1 MSSQVSVDTEFKTRV
16 EQLSEQVLEAN
27 LALVKHNLVIFTWGN
42 ASAIDRRSGLVAIK
56 PSGVPYAGMQGSDMV
71 IVNLGGE
78 IVAGRYK
85 PSSDLPTHLELYRRF
100 PTVGGI
106 VHTHARWSTIWAQ
119 SGRDLPSYGTTHADH
134 FYGAV
139 PCTRQLTRSEIQ
151 EGYEINTGKV
161 ICETFETRNLDPLAV
176 PGVLVAGHAP
186 FAWGADVNSAVH
198 NAVVLE
204 ECAMMAAHT
213 EFLNPQ
219 VKPLAQ
225 DLLDKHYF
233 RKHGAG
239 AYYGQK

>member
-1 MSSQVSVDTEFKTRV
+1 MQA

-42 ASAIDRRSGLVAIK
+42 ASAIDRESGLVAIK
-56 PSGVPYAGMQGSDMV
+56 PSGVPYSGMKASDMV
-71 IVNLGGE
+71 LVKLSGE
-78 IVAGRYK
+78 AVGRRYK
-85 PSSDLPTHLELYRRF
+85 PSSDLATHLELYRRF
-100 PTVGGI
+100 PSVGGI

-119 SGRDLPSYGTTHADH
+119 SCRDLPSYGTTHADY
-134 FYGAV
+134 FYGSV
-139 PCTRQLTRSEIQ
+139 PCTRKLTREEI
-151 EGYEINTGKV
+151 ESGYEINTGRV
-161 ICETFETRNLDPLAV
+161 ICETFEKRRLDPLAV

-186 FAWGADVNSAVH
+186 FAWGIDAAAAVH

-213 EFLNPQ
+213 ELLNPE
-219 VKPLAQ
+219 VKALEQ
-225 DLLDKHYF
+225 ELLDKHYF

>member
-1 MSSQVSVDTEFKTRV
+1 MQP

-42 ASAIDRRSGLVAIK
+42 ASAIDRENGRAVIK
-56 PSGVPYAGMQGSDMV
+56 PSGVPYAGMKASDMV
-71 IVNLGGE
+71 VVNLKGE
-78 IVAGRYK
+78 VVAGKYK

-100 PTVGGI
+100 PAVGGI

-119 SGRDLPSYGTTHADH
+119 SSRDIPPYGTTHADY
-134 FYGAV
+134 FYGAI
-139 PCTRQLTRSEIQ
+139 PCTRKLTREEIE
-151 EGYEINTGKV
+151 EGYELNTGKV
-161 ICETFETRNLDPLAV
+161 IGETFEKRNLDPLAV

-186 FAWGADVNSAVH
+186 FAWGVDVDAAVH

-213 EFLNPQ
+213 ELLNPNIGA
-219 VKPLAQ
+219 LER

>member
-1 MSSQVSVDTEFKTRV
+1 MQL

-27 LALVKHNLVIFTWGN
+27 VALVKHNLVIFTWGN
-42 ASAIDRRSGLVAIK
+42 ASAIDRENGRVVIK
-56 PSGVPYAGMQGSDMV
+56 PSGVPYAGMKASDMV
-71 IVNLGGE
+71 VVNLDGE
-78 IVAGRYK
+78 VVAGRYK

-100 PTVGGI
+100 PAVGGI

-119 SGRDLPSYGTTHADH
+119 SGRDIPSYGTTHADY
-134 FYGAV
+134 FYGAI
-139 PCTRQLTRSEIQ
+139 PCTRKLTRQ
-151 EGYEINTGKV
+151 EVEESYELNTGKV
-161 ICETFETRNLDPLAV
+161 IAETFEKRSLDPLAV

-186 FAWGADVNSAVH
+186 FAWGIDVDSAVH

-213 EFLNPQ
+213 ELLNPKVAALDQ
-219 VKPLAQ
+219 E
-225 DLLDKHYF
+225 LLDKHYF

>member
-1 MSSQVSVDTEFKTRV
+1 MQP

-42 ASAIDRRSGLVAIK
+42 ASAIDRENGRAVIK
-56 PSGVPYAGMQGSDMV
+56 PSGVPYAGMKASDMV
-71 IVNLGGE
+71 VVNLKGE
-78 IVAGRYK
+78 VVAGEYK

-100 PTVGGI
+100 PAVGGI

-119 SGRDLPSYGTTHADH
+119 SSRDIPPYGTTHADY
-134 FYGAV
+134 FYGAI
-139 PCTRQLTRSEIQ
+139 PCTRKLTREEIE
-151 EGYEINTGKV
+151 EGYELNTGKV
-161 ICETFETRNLDPLAV
+161 IGETFEKRNLDPLAV

-186 FAWGADVNSAVH
+186 FAWGVDVDAAVH

-213 EFLNPQ
+213 ELLNPNIGA
-219 VKPLAQ
+219 LER